1 MSDFEIC
8 VNWLSAWER
17 RRLIWNL
24 RNSAL
29 QDFWENNQNK
39 FSKNSFV
46 PPGISSPEKVSVL
59 TDWFAEHSEHK
70 DLRWCNFLQTCL
82 SFFELDSELCFLT
95 VNCVLA
101 FFSLTSHQPLQRPL
115 APSAASQDHTFHF
128 QRKQTRLIYTAA
140 ATSLCVVRI
149 LICWRINGWRAKKRR
164 GMIIRLNVGVWLPL
178 GVLPKKSWQRP
189 ASH

>member
-1 MSDFEIC
+1 MDISRNQESMSDSEIC

-82 SFFELDSELCFLT
+82 SFFELDSELCSGIFLSDVT
-95 VNCVLA
+95 SASSTSSRSVSGFARSHFPLSKKTNKTYLHSSSSYFTLCSSYLLA
-101 FFSLTSHQPLQRPL
+101 YKWM
-115 APSAASQDHTFHF
+115 AS
-128 QRKQTRLIYTAA
+128 
-140 ATSLCVVRI
+140 
-149 LICWRINGWRAKKRR
+149 
-164 GMIIRLNVGVWLPL
+164 
-178 GVLPKKSWQRP
+178 
-189 ASH
+189 

>member
-1 MSDFEIC
+1 MDISRNQESMSDSEIC

-17 RRLIWNL
+17 RRLIWNQ

-59 TDWFAEHSEHK
+59 TDWFAEHSEHN
-70 DLRWCNFLQTCL
+70 DLWWCNFLQTCL
-82 SFFELDSELCFLT
+82 SFFELDSELCSGIFLSD
-95 VNCVLA
+95 V
-101 FFSLTSHQPLQRPL
+101 TSASSTSSR
-115 APSAASQDHTFHF
+115 SVSASQDHTFHF

-140 ATSLCVVRI
+140 ATSLCVV
-149 LICWRINGWRAKKRR
+149 LICWRINGWRAK
-164 GMIIRLNVGVWLPL
+164 
-178 GVLPKKSWQRP
+178 
-189 ASH
+189 

>member
-1 MSDFEIC
+1 MDISRNPESMSDSEIC

-115 APSAASQDHTFHF
+115 APSALRKITLSTFKENKQDLFT
-128 QRKQTRLIYTAA
+128 QQQ
-140 ATSLCVVRI
+140 
-149 LICWRINGWRAKKRR
+149 
-164 GMIIRLNVGVWLPL
+164 PL
-178 GVLPKKSWQRP
+178 QPV
-189 ASH
+189 

>member
-1 MSDFEIC
+1 MSDSEIC

-17 RRLIWNL
+17 TRLIWNL

-29 QDFWENNQNK
+29 QDFGK
-39 FSKNSFV
+39 TIKTSF
-46 PPGISSPEKVSVL
+46 PKIVL
-59 TDWFAEHSEHK
+59 SLLEF
-70 DLRWCNFLQTCL
+70 RLQKRCL
-82 SFFELDSELCFLT
+82 SSQIDLLNTQSTRIFGDATFSRLVSPFLSWT

-140 ATSLCVVRI
+140 ATSLCVV
-149 LICWRINGWRAKKRR
+149 LICWRINGWQAKKKG

>member
-1 MSDFEIC
+1 MSDSEIC
-8 VNWLSAWER
+8 VNWLSAWEGR
-17 RRLIWNL
+17 KINL
-24 RNSAL
+24 KSEKLCAAR
-29 QDFWENNQNK
+29 FWENK

-82 SFFELDSELCFLT
+82 SFFELDSELCSGIFLSD
-95 VNCVLA
+95 V
-101 FFSLTSHQPLQRPL
+101 TSASSTSSR
-115 APSAASQDHTFHF
+115 SVSASQDHTFHF

-140 ATSLCVVRI
+140 ATSLCVV
-149 LICWRINGWRAKKRR
+149 LICWRINGWQAKKKG